1 VGGYGPQALKLSLRL
16 RRCAGRIVPLN
27 LIARQRTLVHSDNH
41 LYADMG
47 HLFMISQQRLSPLLS
62 ALLLMAGVVL
72 ALTNCTP
79 RTASKNQSELTDFAT
94 RYAAAWSS
102 QNPASLAAFYAEDGS
117 LTVNAGAP
125 SVGRAAITAAAQGFM
140 TAFPDMVVKMDEVR
154 GNGSHAVF
162 RWIWTG
168 TNTGPGGTGK
178 SVRIKGYEEWT
189 IGADGL
195 IAESKGHYDAAEYQ
209 RQLQSGAPP
218 AQ

>member
-1 VGGYGPQALKLSLRL
+1 MTFRQKLIS
-16 RRCAGRIVPLN
+16 PLN
-27 LIARQRTLVHSDNH
+27 AVLLV
-41 LYADMG
+41 
-47 HLFMISQQRLSPLLS
+47 
-62 ALLLMAGVVL
+62 AGVLL
-72 ALTNCTP
+72 ALTNCTQG
-79 RTASKNQSELTDFAT
+79 TTSMNQSQLTDFAI

-102 QNPASLAAFYAEDGS
+102 QKPGNLAAFYAEDGS

-125 SVGRAAITAAAQGFM
+125 SVGRAAITTMAQGFM
-140 TAFPDMVVKMDEVR
+140 AAFPDMLVKMDEVR
-154 GNGSHAVF
+154 GDGRHATF

-178 SVRIKGYEEWT
+178 SVRINGYEEWT

-195 IAESKGHYDAAEYQ
+195 IRESKGHYNEAEYQ